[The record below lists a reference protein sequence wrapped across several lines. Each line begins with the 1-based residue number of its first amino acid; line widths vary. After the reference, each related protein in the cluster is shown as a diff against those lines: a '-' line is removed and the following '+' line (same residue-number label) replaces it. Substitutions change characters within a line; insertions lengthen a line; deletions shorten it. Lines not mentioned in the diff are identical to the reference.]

1 MGRGGPRLKRALKT
15 KLKQLWFPAAFRL
28 PEPEFGKEQLDLLEE
43 LIQLIHPTLTQA
55 ESAIKDER
63 VQMAHFIVDL
73 GTGIWRIRRKIKGLK
88 RVPKEIKEALF
99 SLESTWASMSE
110 GGVEIV
116 DHVGSNPPKN
126 EARVVEVRDV
136 PDLEKEQVI
145 EALKPTILL
154 HGEVV
159 QKGEVVVGRPAS
171 PKAEE
176 APLSTEDTPED
187 PPERSDGPK
196 EKKNRG

>member
-1 MGRGGPRLKRALKT
+1 ML
-15 KLKQLWFPAAFRL
+15 
-28 PEPEFGKEQLDLLEE
+28 
-43 LIQLIHPTLTQA
+43 
-55 ESAIKDER
+55 
-63 VQMAHFIVDL
+63 
-73 GTGIWRIRRKIKGLK
+73 
-88 RVPKEIKEALF
+88 KEIKEALF

-116 DHVGSNPPKN
+116 DHVGSIPPKN

-136 PDLEKEQVI
+136 PDIEKEQVI

-159 QKGEVVVGRPAS
+159 QRGEVVLGRPAP

-176 APLSTEDTPED
+176 APLSTGDTPED

-196 EKKNRG
+196 EKKSRG